1 MVYGFAINIKKCKL
15 PHPKVIYVHPKK
27 GKIEGDFCYFDYLL
41 LVTLSDDLKPQGFYV
56 FPRKFLEANEKFLRN
71 KSRHFSSG
79 SHRIIF
85 GEEFK
90 DSEEITNFDRHL
102 TRNKK
107 KYQNAWHLI
116 KL

>member
-15 PHPKVIYVHPKK
+15 HPRAIYIHPKK

-41 LVTLSDDLKPQGFYV
+41 IVTLSDDLKKQKFYV
-56 FPRKFLEANEKFLRN
+56 FPRKFLEANKRHLRN
-71 KSRHFSSG
+71 KSKHFSSG

-85 GEEFK
+85 VEK
-90 DSEEITNFDRHL
+90 LKNSEEITSLDKHL
-102 TRNKK
+102 SRNKK